1 MKKRTSFGLIDFE
14 NKSTKEVLFM
24 KLCNNNKIFFRKM
37 IGVISGKPLK
47 RVANKYNSDYR
58 TQSFFTDSHVYSML
72 FFNFKGLDSLH
83 DLHAQVVNNT
93 KLNSIIQMP
102 SISQFSRKNKD
113 RDYRVFEDLFYYLV
127 DYTKRQFGMTS
138 ILKDLPPLKII
149 DSTMITL
156 SLELAECLKYDNS
169 RSAVKISTLFNG
181 EYPEK
186 VHIVRG
192 NTNDR
197 KCVDNFFEDKG
208 SIYVFDRGYYSYRF
222 YDKLTEN
229 KIKFVTRGIDNAIV
243 MEEKLIR
250 YYSDEDIYDT
260 EVILGSTPGGNLGFN
275 KLREIM
281 FFDEENK
288 PIYLV
293 TNIFN
298 LDAKIIIQ
306 IYKRRWDI
314 ELFFKWVKQ
323 NLRVKKCIGYNENS
337 IKIQIY
343 SALIVYLLIYIL
355 NKTSGSKISMLN
367 LTRIIK
373 VNLLEQYVDVVS
385 YLKDD

>member
-1 MKKRTSFGLIDFE
+1 MKFI
-14 NKSTKEVLFM
+14 
-24 KLCNNNKIFFRKM
+24 NNNKIFFRKM
-37 IGVISGKPLK
+37 IEVISGSPLK
-47 RVANKYNSDYR
+47 RITKKYNSDYR
-58 TQSFFTDSHVYSML
+58 TQSFYTDSHVYSML
-72 FFNFKGLDSLH
+72 FFNFKGLDGLH

-93 KLNSIIQMP
+93 KLSSIINMP
-102 SISQFSRKNKD
+102 SISQFSRKNKG

-127 DYTKRQFGMTS
+127 GYAQRKFGKAN

-156 SLELAECLKYDNS
+156 SLKLSKCLKYDNS
-169 RSAVKISTLFNG
+169 KSAVKVSTLFNG

-197 KCVDNFFEDKG
+197 KCIDNFFEDKD

-222 YDKLTEN
+222 YDKLTEG
-229 KIKFVTRGIDNAIV
+229 KVKFITRGIDNAIV
-243 MEEKLIR
+243 MEEKLIK
-250 YYSDEDIYDT
+250 YYPDEEIYDT

-281 FFDEENK
+281 LFDEEDK

-293 TNIFN
+293 TNIFA
-298 LDAKIIIQ
+298 LDAKTIIQ

-314 ELFFKWVKQ
+314 ELFFKWIKQ
-323 NLRVKKCIGYNENS
+323 NLRIKKCIGYNENS

-355 NKTSGSKISMLN
+355 SKTTSIKVSMLN

-373 VNLLEQYVDVVS
+373 VNLLEEYIHVIS
-385 YLKDD
+385 YLQDG